1 MSHLAISDL
10 VLGYRGQRV
19 LDGLDLHVARGEI
32 LVLLGPSGAGKT
44 TLLRVLG
51 GFLTPEQG
59 RVVLAGQDITATP
72 PHRRRVTTMF
82 QSYAL
87 FPHMDVA
94 ANIGFGLRRQGM
106 ARGAVAARVAE
117 LLGVVR
123 LDGLGARRIGEISG
137 GQQQRV
143 ALARCLAPQPDLLLL
158 DEPLSALDP
167 DLREATRGELVGL
180 LRRTGTTAILV
191 THDQEEALAVA
202 DRIGVLHQGRLAQ
215 IGTPA
220 ELYERPANSFVA
232 RFLGGANL
240 LPAEIIVSGPD
251 GTHLALPGGAAM
263 AAPSALPPGTRL
275 TLALRPERL
284 RLAGPAAE
292 AVNFLA
298 GTLVDVAYGGATIGF
313 SVALASG
320 DIVRLRQALDGSV
333 AVPERGAACTIT
345 WARDAAILLAG

>member
-1 MSHLAISDL
+1 LNHLDISGL
-10 VLGYRGQRV
+10 VLGYRGQCV
-19 LDGLDLHVARGEI
+19 LDGLELQVARGEI

-94 ANIGFGLRRQGM
+94 ANIGFGLRRQGI
-106 ARGAVAARVAE
+106 ARDAVAARVAD
-117 LLGVVR
+117 LL
-123 LDGLGARRIGEISG
+123 
-137 GQQQRV
+137 
-143 ALARCLAPQPDLLLL
+143 CLAPQPDLLLL

-202 DRIGVLHQGRLAQ
+202 DRIGVLHQGRIAQ
-215 IGTPA
+215 IGKPA
-220 ELYERPANSFVA
+220 ELYDRPASGFVA

-240 LPAEIIVSGPD
+240 VPAEIIASGPD

-263 AAPSALPPGTRL
+263 AAPSSLAPGTRL

-284 RLAGPAAE
+284 RLEPAA
-292 AVNFLA
+292 ADCVNSLA
-298 GTLVDVAYGGATIGF
+298 GTLVDVAYGGATIAY

-320 DIVRLRQALDGSV
+320 EIVRLRQAVDGL
-333 AVPERGAACTIT
+333 ALPEIGAPCTIT
-345 WARDAAILLAG
+345 WARDAAILLND